1 MCTVLH
7 STSSIIDTTLT
18 ICHCTLPIK
27 FSLTQHLAMTTLSL
41 TIFIVFLHLKEC
53 WVIWSHIICSLFWI
67 GFLHFTNVH
76 LSSIC
81 VVLWLPGGS
90 GSKVCAYNVRDPG
103 LIPGLGRSPGEGNGN
118 PLQYSCLEKS
128 HGRRSLVSYSPW
140 GCKELD
146 TAEWLCFHFLC
157 CFVAWLAYIILWL
170 NNVLSYVHATVF
182 LAIHLLKPILNA
194 SNLGGY
200 E

>member
-1 MCTVLH
+1 MLNNLE
-7 STSSIIDTTLT
+7 SY
-18 ICHCTLPIK
+18 
-27 FSLTQHLAMTTLSL
+27 
-41 TIFIVFLHLKEC
+41 
-53 WVIWSHIICSLFWI
+53 HIQPFWI

-76 LSSIC
+76 LRSIC

-90 GSKVCAYNVRDPG
+90 GGKACAYNVRDPG
-103 LIPGLGRSPGEGNGN
+103 LIPGLGGSPEEGNGN

-140 GCKELD
+140 GCKESD